1 MKTEL
6 EDRTVEFALRAIR
19 FVETFPKTQTG
30 WIIGRQLLRSATSI
44 GANYREASRAES
56 KDDFIHK
63 IGIAEK
69 EAAETEYWLLIC
81 QRAPLGSAPE
91 ALLDESRQL
100 IAILS
105 AIGRKTKNR
114 LQ

>member
-6 EDRTVEFALRAIR
+6 EGRTLAFAIR
-19 FVETFPKTQTG
+19 VTSFVDTLPRTNAG
-30 WIIGRQLLRSATSI
+30 WTLGRQLLKSATSI
-44 GANYREASRAES
+44 GANYREAGRAES

-63 IGIAEK
+63 VGIAEK

-81 QRAPLGSAPE
+81 EAAFPKLADVL

-100 IAILS
+100 LAILNT
-105 AIGRKTKNR
+105 IGRNAKKR
-114 LQ
+114 R